1 MVNNI
6 GECMTKLKDKLN
18 DWTSDKWHRTHN
30 WRTGTGKFLKRVMN
44 RKIRYKKIEVRINE
58 Q

>member
-1 MVNNI
+1 
-6 GECMTKLKDKLN
+6 MTKLKDKLN